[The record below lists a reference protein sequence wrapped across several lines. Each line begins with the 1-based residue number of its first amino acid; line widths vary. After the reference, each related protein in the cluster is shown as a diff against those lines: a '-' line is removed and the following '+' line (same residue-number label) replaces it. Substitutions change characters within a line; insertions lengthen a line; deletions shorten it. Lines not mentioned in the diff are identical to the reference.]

1 MSGLVAHVPFGA
13 PTRSEQAWQDSSTVP
28 KREIVAFLSDY
39 GLEDE
44 FVGVCHG
51 VMLGIA
57 PHARVLDIHHNIL
70 RQDIRHGA
78 VVLRQTAKFLP
89 EAVHLA
95 VVDPSVGSKRRAI
108 AIETRWGEVFVG
120 PDNGLLVPA
129 ALERGGIKGAYELSD
144 ARFHL
149 TPVSRTFQ
157 GRDVFAPVAA
167 HVANGTAPSD
177 LGEEVPIDDLVQFEI
192 PEAWVH
198 DDHLH
203 AEVLQVDR
211 FGNLQLNFLRE
222 ALEKVGLEEGTM
234 LEVRLEGHRLR
245 VPFGVTFADVKAG
258 EFVLVEDSY
267 HYLSLAIN
275 KGDAAGKLRAT
286 LGSTVIVGPVPV

>member
-1 MSGLVAHVPFGA
+1 M
-13 PTRSEQAWQDSSTVP
+13 P
-28 KREIVAFLSDY
+28 KRDIVSFVSDY

-51 VMLGIA
+51 VILGIA
-57 PHARVLDIHHNIL
+57 SHVRVIDVHHNIL

-78 VVLRQTAKFLP
+78 VVLRQTSPFLP
-89 EAVHLA
+89 DSVHLA
-95 VVDPSVGSKRRAI
+95 VVDPSVGSKRRAV
-108 AIETRWGEVFVG
+108 AVETKWGEVFVG
-120 PDNGLLVPA
+120 PDNGLLLPA
-129 ALERGGIKGAYELSD
+129 ADVRGGIKGAYELTD

-157 GRDVFAPVAA
+157 GRDVFSPAAA
-167 HVANGTAPSD
+167 HIANGTSPAELGPPVAP
-177 LGEEVPIDDLVQFEI
+177 DDLVRLEI

-211 FGNLQLNFLRE
+211 FGNLQLNFARA
-222 ALEKVGLEEGTM
+222 ALGDLSLEEGNL

-245 VPFGVTFADVKAG
+245 VPFASTFADVKAG

-267 HYLSLAIN
+267 HALSLAIN
-275 KGDAAGKLRAT
+275 KGDAAAKLRAGP
-286 LGSTVIVGPVPV
+286 GSTVIVGPRV

>member
-1 MSGLVAHVPFGA
+1 
-13 PTRSEQAWQDSSTVP
+13 VP
-28 KREIVAFLSDY
+28 KREIIAFLSDY

-57 PHARVLDIHHNIL
+57 PHIRVIDVHHNIV

-78 VVLRQTAKFLP
+78 VVLRQTAPFLP
-89 EAVHLA
+89 EAIHLA

-129 ALERGGIKGAYELSD
+129 ALARGGIKAAYELSD

-157 GRDVFAPVAA
+157 GRDVFAPAAA
-167 HVANGTAPSD
+167 HLANGTSPSD
-177 LGEEVPIDDLVQFEI
+177 LGEVVPPDDLVSLDI
-192 PEAWVH
+192 PEAWIH

-203 AEVLQVDR
+203 AEVLQIDR
-211 FGNLQLNFLRE
+211 FGNLQLNFARDV
-222 ALEKVGLEEGTM
+222 LEKIDLPEGSL

-245 VPFGVTFADVKAG
+245 VPFGATFADVKAG

-267 HYLSLAIN
+267 HQLSLAIN

-286 LGSTVIVGPVPV
+286 LGSTVIVGSVPA

>member
-1 MSGLVAHVPFGA
+1 M
-13 PTRSEQAWQDSSTVP
+13 P

-39 GLEDE
+39 GLDDE

-57 PHARVLDIHHNIL
+57 PHLRIVDVHHNIL

-78 VVLRQTAKFLP
+78 VVLRQTARFLP
-89 EAVHLA
+89 DAVHLA
-95 VVDPSVGSKRRAI
+95 VVDPSVGSSRRAI
-108 AIETRWGEVFVG
+108 AVESRWGEVFVG
-120 PDNGLLVPA
+120 PDNGLMVPA
-129 ALERGGIKGAYELSD
+129 VEDRGGIKGAWELTD

-167 HVANGTAPSD
+167 HLANGTSPSD
-177 LGEEVPIDDLVQFEI
+177 LGEALDPDRLIRLEI

-211 FGNLQLNFLRE
+211 FGNLQLNCVPE
-222 ALEKVGLEEGTM
+222 ALELIDISRGAV

-245 VPFGVTFADVKAG
+245 VPFGVTFADVKPD

-267 HYLSLAIN
+267 KCLSLAIN
-275 KGDAAGKLRAT
+275 KGDAAARLRAT
-286 LGSTVIVGPVPV
+286 AGSTVIVGPAAL